1 MSFNLVQNLYDI
13 HLRHVITTNTYVVKR
28 KIQLKPFFD
37 ENIKSDIDGYESPKF
52 ASPKIFVK
60 LMIGRNIDLTV
71 LD

>member
-37 ENIKSDIDGYESPKF
+37 ENIKSDIDGYESTKF
-52 ASPKIFVK
+52 AFFKF
-60 LMIGRNIDLTV
+60 MIGRNIDLTV